1 MCTVLDFILSNFV
14 DMKHIFLLS
23 VFIPIHFWQL
33 SELKN
38 VSVLEAYKVM
48 MLDVT
53 ENKYFNVYT
62 SIVSMIQFLCTII
75 HTISIVIYDTCI
87 CTGSSHIMML
97 IKDFPK
103 LVLPTDEHA
112 ICTPFLKDDNT
123 SYTGFIQQEEKL
135 SFFQGHHRLT
145 V

>member
-33 SELKN
+33 SELRC
-38 VSVLEAYKVM
+38 VSFLEAYKVM

-62 SIVSMIQFLCTII
+62 SIVSMIQFLYTII

-87 CTGSSHIMML
+87 CTSSSHIMML
-97 IKDFPK
+97 IKVFPE
-103 LVLPTDEHA
+103 LVLPTDEHT
-112 ICTPFLKDDNT
+112 ICTPFIKGNNT

-135 SFFQGHHRLT
+135 SFFQGYHRLT